1 MLSDLAVEPMTATV
15 LRRGRGLVIDE
26 IIHFLRRW
34 GRWVRALMVLLL
46 LGPPA
51 WIFQADVIL
60 VAVEMRG

>member
-1 MLSDLAVEPMTATV
+1 MLSDLAVEPVPATV
-15 LRRGRGLVIDE
+15 FWRCRWLVIDE

-51 WIFQADVIL
+51 RIFQADVIL